1 MMTAQQTLGG
11 MDSLPRSARLD
22 SLAMAARSPTRRRLP
37 AGARAALRTGG
48 CWLLL
53 GLLLGPAAARAQHP
67 NIARGFTPSG
77 MFATGGIDSVNGFN
91 GNLVVRIPI
100 GGSYPVGGT
109 MGSYSLALM
118 YNSRAWDFTGKD
130 GGICPGGNVPTDT
143 LAVASVNDNAGLG
156 WRFSLGSVGGDNL
169 PYGAPP
175 PPSLNAYRGMD
186 GSEHYL
192 FDRLTTPQG
201 GSVQQPGMSF
211 SNDGTFLRYGNG
223 ILEFPDGMVHT
234 FGANGVASIKDRF
247 GNGLTISYA
256 TDPPNCPGNVWVI
269 ADGYRTH
276 RVCFRPTGYPYPEQT
291 QVLDHI
297 DLAAA
302 GGATATYR
310 FLYNDTDAHGNGFHE
325 IRMTGRGTQI
335 RGCGDPPWSTRVYLL
350 TGLLL
355 PDGTSYAMPS
365 ANYTANASG
374 EVVSG
379 VLASLRLPTS
389 GRIAWDYQ
397 ISALPQPHADD
408 NGVWYLPVM
417 TSVVGVGAR
426 RVYDNTGQ
434 LIGQWLYGAPTDIVA
449 HWNEHVSQVVY
460 PSADPVLASQ
470 GAPGHRVVTYY
481 SACVYGTC
489 QNEAGSTD
497 ATDTSSVD
505 YALPFSRRRPDG
517 NGNFLSQEVYPPGG
531 PGDSTPLRQ
540 VYVAYDDDA
549 PAVRPV
555 TLTSPAFYNQRQQA
569 QRTVYLDDPL
579 PGSAS
584 SFTAVVAASSGYDG
598 LGHYRTVTVS
608 DTFGFAGTRR
618 TERTGWNPHGM
629 PGPGDPW
636 ILDTYDFKEQQE
648 GGDLRRQ
655 ETVFEPGTAFLLCQ
669 RHLAGGGNR
678 GLGDVVVT
686 YAHGSAQTP
695 GQVTAESW
703 FGGDT
708 QTVSTDANCATLP
721 ANPVYTASHA
731 YSAGVRN
738 STTVTATAGNP
749 PGNLQLLDDDVDAAS
764 GLVATSRDP
773 AGRPTAF
780 TYDLMGRLLT
790 VSPQGDATTRITY
803 QLSDASPPVVDRQV
817 GSPPLERETW
827 RLDGLGRT
835 VRHTVYLPSGVAST
849 TLSTLNAMGWKT
861 FVSVPAANPDAA
873 RGTRYSNYD
882 PFGRPGKI
890 QAPDNRST
898 TLDYTGARRVERLQ
912 RVWSGGSEIPVAT
925 FEDYD
930 GLGRLRRV
938 QDPNQIFTRY
948 LYDAGGKLSTVTTN
962 QGQTRSFHYDG
973 RGFLVG
979 EKHPESGLTTYRYDA
994 RGNVTLKSTP
1004 TGTLTSTYDRAGRL
1018 LTVSTAQGDLKRFTY
1033 GTGGEAGQ
1041 LTRASALNY
1050 RMTGSCSALEV
1061 RQDLA
1066 HDPAT
1071 GRLASESTSLWQGP
1085 TPAESWTQSYAYD
1098 LAGRITQVNYP
1109 SCQSLC
1115 PAPPRQLTTAY
1126 AYGRPT
1132 AVPGFASAITYN
1144 DNGTLATLRHA
1155 NQVVFTQTPDPYG
1168 MLRPGSIRAD
1178 SPAGQPWPRE
1188 DYFYDGSGNIKA
1200 IGTKTFGY
1208 DPGSRLTSATLP
1220 AAGAQPLQQYSY
1232 DLYGNLARIF
1242 RGANAGSGS
1251 YVDYLADPATNR
1263 LQTASYDAS
1272 GNLLAYQGAAYTWDV
1287 LGQATSTST
1296 GAEAWTHTYDAAG
1309 ERVWSFRTA
1318 PSRLDTY
1325 ALRGPDAKVL
1335 TAFTKTGAT
1344 YTWEDYAYREGQL
1357 LGAAFSDGHIA
1368 HFDVDHLGSVRLE
1381 TDANGA
1387 LTKYRDFWPYG
1398 EEATPPSGSE
1408 RMKFTGHERDLGNL
1422 ASSADDLDYMHARYY
1437 RPIWGRFVSADR
1449 HNGSTVAPQ
1458 TWNRYSFVAGNPL
1471 RYTDPTGE
1479 YLCSDTSA
1487 CKKFEDA
1494 RQELLQSSSASDLL
1508 KENLAALGDLGIDNG
1523 ITVKFGDPGAG
1534 TDASTRPEQG
1544 IPHFETNSKQELITS
1559 LKATVLVRPQLHG
1572 PDLESAVVHEGSHVK
1587 DLQAYIASFDKQGN
1601 SKLELNILVRESERR
1616 AYTTSAEVAK
1626 LTGQTFHFNGGTFNP
1641 AMTAVQVQHEVQRVL
1656 SLLNP
1661 ADLNLRLFAW
1671 PP

>member
-1 MMTAQQTLGG
+1 MTAQPP
-11 MDSLPRSARLD
+11 LPPL
-22 SLAMAARSPTRRRLP
+22 
-37 AGARAALRTGG
+37 ARAALRLAGP
-48 CWLLL
+48 LLAAC
-53 GLLLGPAAARAQHP
+53 LLGPGAAQAQHP
-67 NIARGFTPSG
+67 NIDRGFTPSG

-109 MGSYSLALM
+109 MGAYSFALM

-130 GGICPGGNVPTDT
+130 GHICPGGNVPTDT
-143 LAVASVNDNAGLG
+143 LAVPTVYDNAGLG
-156 WRFSLGSVGGDNL
+156 WRFSLGSLGGDNL

-175 PPSLNAYRGMD
+175 APSSQAYHGMD

-192 FDRLTTPQG
+192 FDHLTTPSG
-201 GSVQQPGMSF
+201 GSLQQPGMSF
-211 SNDGTFLRYGNG
+211 SNDGSFLRWNASAGTVE
-223 ILEFPDGMVHT
+223 LPDGMVHT
-234 FGANGVASIKDRF
+234 FAPNSGLPSSIKDRF
-247 GNGLTISYA
+247 GNGLAISYT
-256 TDPPNCPGNVWVI
+256 TDPQTCPGNVWLI
-269 ADGYRTH
+269 QDGYRTH
-276 RVCFRPTGYPYPEQT
+276 RVCFRPTGYPYPEPT
-291 QVLDHI
+291 QVVDHI
-297 DLAAA
+297 DLAAP
-302 GGATATYR
+302 GGGTATYR
-310 FLYNDTDAHGNGFHE
+310 FLYNDSDAGGNGFHE
-325 IRMTGRGTQI
+325 IRFTGRGTQI
-335 RGCGDPPWSTRVYLL
+335 KGCGDPPWSTRVYLL
-350 TGLLL
+350 TRLLL
-355 PDGTSYAMPS
+355 PDGTSYSMPA
-365 ANYTANASG
+365 ANYTASASG
-374 EVVSG
+374 EVVQG
-379 VLASLRLPTS
+379 VLTGIHLPTS
-389 GRIAWDYQ
+389 GSVAWDYQ
-397 ISALPQPHADD
+397 VTSLPQPHSDD
-408 NGVWYLPVM
+408 NGIWYLPVM
-417 TSVVGVGAR
+417 TSVVGVSAR
-426 RVYDNTGQ
+426 RLYDSNGQ
-434 LIGQWLYGAPTDIVA
+434 LVGTWLYSAPTDIAA
-449 HWNEHVSQVVY
+449 HWNEVVNQVVY
-460 PSADPVLASQ
+460 PSPDPALASQ
-470 GAPGHRVVTYY
+470 GAPGHRIVTYY
-481 SACVYGTC
+481 SACVYGSC
-489 QNEAGSTD
+489 LNEAGSPD
-497 ATDTSSVD
+497 APDTSSVD

-517 NGNFLSQEVYPPGG
+517 AGHFLSQEIYPPA
-531 PGDSTPLRQ
+531 STTPLRQ
-540 VYVAYDDDA
+540 IYLAYDDDA
-549 PAVRPV
+549 PASRPT
-555 TLTSPAFYNQRQQA
+555 TLTSPVFYNQRQQA
-569 QRTVYLDDPL
+569 QRTVYRDDPL
-579 PGSAS
+579 PAPPGQPPAN
-584 SFTAVVAASSGYDG
+584 FTAVLAESSNYDS

-678 GLGDVVVT
+678 GLGDVVVA
-686 YAHGSAQTP
+686 YAHGGAQTP

-738 STTVTATAGNP
+738 ATTVTLATGNP
-749 PGNLQLLDDDVDAAS
+749 PVNLMLLDDDVDAAS
-764 GLVATSRDP
+764 GLVTTSRDP
-773 AGRPTAF
+773 AGRPTSF
-780 TYDLMGRLLT
+780 TYDVMGRLLT
-790 VSPQGDATTRITY
+790 ASPQGDATTRITY
-803 QLSDASPPVVDRQV
+803 QLGDVSPPVVDRQV

-827 RLDGLGRT
+827 QLDGLGRT
-835 VRHTVYLPSGVAST
+835 VRHTLVLPNGVPST
-849 TLSTLNAMGWKT
+849 TLATLNAMGWKT

-898 TLDYTGARRVERLQ
+898 TIDYTGARRVVRWQ
-912 RVWSGGSEIPVAT
+912 RVWNGTSEVPVST
-925 FEDYD
+925 VEDYD
-930 GLGRLRRV
+930 GLGRLRRI
-938 QDPNQIFTRY
+938 QDPNQTWTRY

-962 QGQTRSFHYDG
+962 GTQGQTRSFHYDG

-979 EKHPESGLTTYRYDA
+979 ESHPESGLATYRHDA

-1018 LTVSTAQGDLKRFTY
+1018 QSVRTPQGELKHFTY
-1033 GTGGEAGQ
+1033 GTGAEAGQ
-1041 LTRASALNY
+1041 LTRASALNW

-1132 AVPGFASAITYN
+1132 AVPGFASAITYS
-1144 DNGTLATLRHA
+1144 DNATLATVQHA
-1155 NQVVFTQTPDPYG
+1155 NGVLFTQTPDPYG
-1168 MLRPGSIRAD
+1168 MLRPGSLRAD
-1178 SPAGQPWPRE
+1178 ALAGQSWPRE
-1188 DYFYDGSGNIKA
+1188 DYFFDGAGNIKA

-1208 DPGSRLTSATLP
+1208 DPGSRLTSATVP
-1220 AAGAQPLQQYSY
+1220 AAGAQPLQQYSF
-1232 DLYGNLARIF
+1232 DLYGNLVRIF
-1242 RGANAGSGS
+1242 RGANPGSGS

-1357 LGAAFSDGHIA
+1357 LGAAFSDGRVT

-1381 TDANGA
+1381 TDGRGA
-1387 LTKYRDFWPYG
+1387 GKYRDFWPYG

-1422 ASSADDLDYMHARYY
+1422 TSTADDLDYMHARYY
-1437 RPIWGRFVSADR
+1437 RPIWGRFLSPDPILEVPRATRD
-1449 HNGSTVAPQ
+1449 PQ
-1458 TWNRYSFVAGNPL
+1458 LWNRYAYGSANPMKYL
-1471 RYTDPTGE
+1471 DPTGAFLE
-1479 YLCSDTSA
+1479 IPVCSGIFDCMDKVIRSWIDRWAPPPKADPKVLEAQGYADQEVTSTTA
-1487 CKKFEDA
+1487 INPIEQAGQVQGALNNATAKGLAAGGTVAVVGGAMVASEGAINVFTRGLEHISKLHTVLKIGSATKSTFRAEENIVTLIKAAASVRPIVQANGNLRFVVNAGRAIGYDYRTGGPTSFYTVITDRA
-1494 RQELLQSSSASDLL
+1494 RNLVTAFPGLSSA
-1508 KENLAALGDLGIDNG
+1508 
-1523 ITVKFGDPGAG
+1523 P
-1534 TDASTRPEQG
+1534 
-1544 IPHFETNSKQELITS
+1544 
-1559 LKATVLVRPQLHG
+1559 
-1572 PDLESAVVHEGSHVK
+1572 
-1587 DLQAYIASFDKQGN
+1587 
-1601 SKLELNILVRESERR
+1601 
-1616 AYTTSAEVAK
+1616 
-1626 LTGQTFHFNGGTFNP
+1626 
-1641 AMTAVQVQHEVQRVL
+1641 
-1656 SLLNP
+1656 
-1661 ADLNLRLFAW
+1661 
-1671 PP
+1671 